1 MNFRHLLALGLV
13 SAGVLSA
20 EEKLVPLKLE
30 LPAPNRA
37 GTPVAV
43 KVPNLETAAEAS
55 RPAVL
60 VPAGSVNLARGKP
73 VSASDPNPIIGML
86 EQIVD
91 GDKDSDDGYFV
102 EFGNGKQWVQI
113 DLEQSASI
121 AAVAFWH
128 FHSQERAY
136 IDVVVQLS
144 DDPDF
149 ITGVTTVF
157 NNDEDNSSGLGLG
170 KDKVYVETNK
180 GRVVPVKNVPARYVR
195 LYSRGNSANSAN
207 HYIEIEVW
215 GKAAP

>member
-1 MNFRHLLALGLV
+1 MHLRPLLALLIASAGIV
-13 SAGVLSA
+13 SA
-20 EEKLVPLKLE
+20 EDKLVPLKLE

-43 KVPNLETAAEAS
+43 KVPNLESASEAS

-73 VSASDPNPIIGML
+73 VSASDTAPVIGML

-91 GDKDSDDGYFV
+91 GEKDSDDGYFV

-113 DLEQSASI
+113 DLEKAAQI
-121 AAVAFWH
+121 AAVALWH

-136 IDVVVQLS
+136 LDVVVQIS
-144 DDPDF
+144 DDPTF
-149 ITGVTTVF
+149 STGVTTVF
-157 NNDEDNSSGLGLG
+157 NNDEDNSSGLGVG
-170 KDKVYVETNK
+170 SDKVYIETNK
-180 GRVVPVKNVPARYVR
+180 GRVIPVKNVSGRYVR
-195 LYSRGNSANSAN
+195 FYSRGNSANPAN
-207 HYIEIEVW
+207 HYIEVEVW